1 MSDKTWRRLNLS
13 VSVSNTN
20 VCERVFGQILLLHCF
35 SWDNML
41 LFYELLWHVNF
52 PSLSHLI
59 IHEHYLTF
67 LCTSGAICAMHHVG
81 FNLTNP
87 GASRQNILLKDL
99 CSGALFGIQSVP
111 YLDRLIIVFIIDLSA
126 NSWLKYWFEYGER
139 CLSRSCSK
147 CLCCPT

>member
-67 LCTSGAICAMHHVG
+67 LCTSGVICAMHHVG

-99 CSGALFGIQSVP
+99 CSGACSILG
-111 YLDRLIIVFIIDLSA
+111 SA
-126 NSWLKYWFEYGER
+126 YYCFYYWFI
-139 CLSRSCSK
+139 CKFLVKILVWIWWKMPLTIMFKMLVLSNLKRDK
-147 CLCCPT
+147 